1 MTEKPVTV
9 DQHSERDAGGGP
21 EVTSEVGGLNED
33 ATSRVFARAESSLER
48 CFRDRAK
55 QVELL
60 SGTVKFFV
68 VVGQD
73 GRAEKVL
80 VEESDLGDRDAEICM
95 CEVLQGQSWPK
106 PVGGRTAHARY
117 TAASFELLEP
127 DVREPVQIPEDAAES
142 AVAKLS
148 RAADKCRGVGSASVI
163 ATAYIDT
170 SGAVITA
177 GVATSEPGLSEALD
191 CFVEV
196 VKTATFPS
204 PGSYPGKL
212 SFGL

>member
-9 DQHSERDAGGGP
+9 DEHPERNSSGGP
-21 EVTSEVGGLNED
+21 EVSSEVGGLNED

-48 CFRDRAK
+48 CFRERAK

-60 SGTVKFFV
+60 AGTVKFFV
-68 VVGQD
+68 VVGSE

-80 VEESDLGDRDAEICM
+80 VEESDLGDRQAERCM
-95 CEVLQGQSWPK
+95 CEVLQNQSWPK

-117 TAASFELLEP
+117 TAASFELVDL
-127 DVREPVQIPEDAAES
+127 DLREPVQIPEDAAER

-148 RAADKCRGVGSASVI
+148 RAADACRGASSASVT
-163 ATAYIDT
+163 ATAYVDT
-170 SGAVITA
+170 SGIVITA
-177 GVATSEPGLSEALD
+177 GVATSDLGLSEELD
-191 CFVEV
+191 CFVDL
-196 VKTATFPS
+196 VKAATFPS

-212 SFGL
+212 SFSL